1 MASAGMRAGE
11 ASAMLNAGAA
21 QQLMEAALALQ
32 AAEHEARLGAVVIQ
46 TAQEMDQAL
55 LDILV

>member
-1 MASAGMRAGE
+1 MASAGMRALE
-11 ASAMLNAGAA
+11 ASALLNEGAV

-32 AAEHEARLGAVVIQ
+32 AAEHEASLGAVVIQ